1 MDEEQ
6 LIDAIERMGQDSPDA
21 LLLVMMFAGNEM
33 RGAVDEGRV
42 DIQLLEIAANHLRML
57 VESGPLISRQ

>member
-6 LIDAIERMGQDSPDA
+6 LIDAIERLAEDSPDA
-21 LLLVMMFAGNEM
+21 LLLVMIFAGNEL

-42 DIQLLEIAANHLRML
+42 DIGLLEHAANHLRML
-57 VESGPLISRQ
+57 VESGQLIDRQ